1 MCMKTAI
8 SIPDPIFKAAEKLA
22 RRLGFSRSELY
33 AKAVSEYIQKHRND
47 RLTAKLDD
55 IYKTESSQLDSRI
68 QALQSDSLDK
78 ENW

>member
-1 MCMKTAI
+1 MFMKTAI

-33 AKAVSEYIQKHRND
+33 TKAVSEYIQKHRND
-47 RLTAKLDD
+47 KVTEKLDD
-55 IYKTESSQLDSRI
+55 LYSTEVSRLDSRI

>member
-1 MCMKTAI
+1 MFMKTAI

-33 AKAVSEYIQKHRND
+33 TKAVSEYIQKHRND
-47 RLTAKLDD
+47 KVTEKLDD
-55 IYKTESSQLDSRI
+55 LYSTEASRLDSRI